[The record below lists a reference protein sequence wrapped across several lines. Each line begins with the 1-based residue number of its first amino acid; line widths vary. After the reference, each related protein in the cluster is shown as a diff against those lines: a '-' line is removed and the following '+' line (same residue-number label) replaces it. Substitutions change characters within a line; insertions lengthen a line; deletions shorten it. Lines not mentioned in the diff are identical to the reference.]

1 MPDFVVSGMTGFVGG
16 HISEAMRKAGYTVS
30 SYGEFR
36 DGAERA
42 GTFVHCANIHDS
54 PTDNATFTADVLSTV
69 APRVERF
76 VQVQTFATLHG
87 GGAFDTAVMNVG
99 KTPLLM
105 GPYGFGKLLQEQVT
119 CREATRY
126 SGLAVRLFYLPVV
139 LGGGSWGRVLEQA
152 RLHGV
157 VLPPMISAKA
167 RANYIHV
174 DDIAERLIETRTDTA
189 PGVRRLILNRS
200 DSAALTWPEFFRDA
214 ASVAIDNSPK
224 AIIKRAVIC
233 GGLAGY
239 NIVSRLRTPT
249 IPPGV
254 PDRRPPRPVVPKTAA
269 PILAEPFRFSG
280 LIQEVVCQQPYI
292 AAR

>member
-1 MPDFVVSGMTGFVGG
+1 MPDFVVSGISGFIGSHVA
-16 HISEAMRKAGYTVS
+16 EALRKAGYTVTP
-30 SYGEFR
+30 YGEFR
-36 DGAERA
+36 DRGERA
-42 GTFVHCANIHDS
+42 GTFVHCANIHS
-54 PTDNATFTADVLSTV
+54 NPADNATLTADVLATI
-69 APRVERF
+69 APRVDRF
-76 VQVQTFATLHG
+76 VQIQTFATLHG
-87 GGAFDTAVMNVG
+87 GGALDTARMNVG
-99 KTPLLM
+99 KKPFLM
-105 GPYGFGKLLQEQVT
+105 GPYGFGKLLQEQIT
-119 CREATRY
+119 CREAARY
-126 SGLAVRLFYLPVV
+126 SDLAVHLFYLPVV

-174 DDIAERLIETRTDTA
+174 GDIAERLVETRADTT
-189 PGVRRLILNRS
+189 PGIRRVVLNRA
-200 DSAALTWPEFFRDA
+200 DSATLTWPEFFRDA

-224 AIIKRAVIC
+224 AIVKRAVIC

-239 NIVSRLRTPT
+239 NIVSRLKTPT
-249 IPPGV
+249 IPAGV
-254 PDRRPPRPVVPKTAA
+254 PDRRPPRPVVAKTPE